1 MPLRCNLTV
10 MHNGSAPSDR
20 LPWAPHLGV
29 LGSAFLRRRL
39 SASLRSTS
47 SPIEAWRRRRRS
59 PPPHATRPHSVPPS
73 LSSRCSRLDQPAA
86 ARGCDASMPKM
97 AFQSSSRDSFTGAAY
112 AAIAINDSLS
122 PLQHLGRGLF
132 TPLTLPSP
140 SRSCIPSV
148 PTFHQTIR
156 FMLRKQVFLLSCLSR
171 EDYLHHSGDCFYC
184 AII

>member
-1 MPLRCNLTV
+1 MGC
-10 MHNGSAPSDR
+10 APVALSLQCDPIRDAVALQSDGDAQR
-20 LPWAPHLGV
+20 LSS
-29 LGSAFLRRRL
+29 LGSASVGTPSRRPRLGFLRRRL

-122 PLQHLGRGLF
+122 PLQHLG
-132 TPLTLPSP
+132 
-140 SRSCIPSV
+140 
-148 PTFHQTIR
+148 
-156 FMLRKQVFLLSCLSR
+156 
-171 EDYLHHSGDCFYC
+171 
-184 AII
+184 

>member
-1 MPLRCNLTV
+1 MGCAAGSPSLLCDPIRDAVPLR
-10 MHNGSAPSDR
+10 SDGDVRR
-20 LPWAPHLGV
+20 LSS
-29 LGSAFLRRRL
+29 LGSASARTPSWRPRLGFLRRRL

-122 PLQHLGRGLF
+122 PLQHLG
-132 TPLTLPSP
+132 
-140 SRSCIPSV
+140 
-148 PTFHQTIR
+148 
-156 FMLRKQVFLLSCLSR
+156 
-171 EDYLHHSGDCFYC
+171 
-184 AII
+184 

>member
-29 LGSAFLRRRL
+29 LGSAFLRRRV

-47 SPIEAWRRRRRS
+47 SPIEAWRRRRS

-112 AAIAINDSLS
+112 AAVAINDSLS
-122 PLQHLGRGLF
+122 PLQHLG
-132 TPLTLPSP
+132 
-140 SRSCIPSV
+140 
-148 PTFHQTIR
+148 

-171 EDYLHHSGDCFYC
+171 EDYLHHSGIQTSPIKEIMRSTTLQSDFKQ
-184 AII
+184 ITHKQLL